1 MKTGC
6 FSALYVVARY
16 NIQHATTNQIHLAA
30 AIVGSGDAGQL
41 VGLVSLKPPP
51 PFLGVQPATIPTARQ
66 SVRGAVV
73 GLPGSA
79 QETHRSVSGI
89 RAPSRPRLADFFVLS
104 VSGAFGAAC
113 AAPLSARRPEAGT
126 ICRRGSHRIAVGE
139 PRRGAPA
146 KPPAHELSSF
156 PQPRRR

>member
-1 MKTGC
+1 MKIFGA
-6 FSALYVVARY
+6 SALYVVARY

-41 VGLVSLKPPP
+41 VGLVSVDPLP
-51 PFLGVQPATIPTARQ
+51 PFLGVQPATVPTARQ
-66 SVRGAVV
+66 SVRGAAV
-73 GLPGSA
+73 GLPGSV
-79 QETHRSVSGI
+79 QEAHESVFRNRG
-89 RAPSRPRLADFFVLS
+89 APRPRLADFFVLS

-113 AAPLSARRPEAGT
+113 AAPLSAHRPEAVT

-146 KPPAHELSSF
+146 KPPACELSSF